1 MIITIDETTK
11 QPPYD
16 QIRTTITTAIAAGEL
31 VKGTRLPSI
40 RQLAGDLGLANNTVA
55 RAYRELENQGLVRS
69 LGRRGTTVV
78 GLPGDVTDHTAR
90 QLAKR
95 FVNDANKLGFDTP
108 TILALVAQATASE
121 RRT

>member
-11 QPPYD
+11 QPPYE
-16 QIRTTITTAIAAGEL
+16 QIRARITTAIATGEIA
-31 VKGTRLPSI
+31 KGTRLPSI

-55 RAYRELENQGLVRS
+55 RAYRELEIQGLVRS

-78 GLPGDVTDHTAR
+78 GLPADVTDHTAL

-95 FVNDANKLGFDTP
+95 FVNDVSELGLGTP
-108 TILALVAQATASE
+108 TILALVAQATASHQ
-121 RRT
+121 RT